1 MKIFKDWFK
10 VGMAMAIGWRIGN
23 STLNYVLKL
32 VDAYN
37 IALLRWLIKRDAI
50 TERSKSF
57 YKWHGYDVDKIAKTK
72 KVSAEKASI
81 GFEY

>member
-23 STLNYVLKL
+23 SILDYIGKL

-37 IALLRWLIKRDAI
+37 IALIRWLVKHGAI
-50 TERSKSF
+50 TERTKPF
-57 YKWHGYDVDKIAKTK
+57 YKWHGYDIDKITKTK

-81 GFEY
+81 GFKY